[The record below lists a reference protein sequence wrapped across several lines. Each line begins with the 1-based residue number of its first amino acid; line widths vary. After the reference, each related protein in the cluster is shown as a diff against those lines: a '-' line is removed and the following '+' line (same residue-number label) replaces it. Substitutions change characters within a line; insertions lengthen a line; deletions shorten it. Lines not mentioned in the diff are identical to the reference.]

1 MHRTAL
7 IVIDVQE
14 SFRHTPYWS
23 ESDLPEYLAR
33 QQALIDG
40 CAARGV
46 PVVQIFH
53 TGAQGP
59 FSIASGHVRC
69 LAGLTIAPAVT
80 IHKQHHSAFAG
91 TDLAA
96 WLTGQGVNRL
106 IVSGIRTEQCCETTT
121 RYASDTGFAVDFVTE
136 ASVTL
141 EDGRRVSVLTDWPGD
156 GPRGPEGR
164 RFLTRIREGACRVFS
179 TVLGPG
185 YNEAHANH
193 LHLDGAPYSLC
204 T

>member
-1 MHRTAL
+1 MMASCPLHLAKENATMHRTAL

-69 LAGLTIAPAVT
+69 LAGLTLAPAVT

-96 WLTGQGVNRL
+96 WLTGHGVNRL

-136 ASVTL
+136 ATL
-141 EDGRRVSVLTDWPGD
+141 TFPMTHARSGRTYSAQ
-156 GPRGPEGR
+156 E
-164 RFLTRIREGACRVFS
+164 IRERTELVLEQRFARIV
-179 TVLGPG
+179 TVAQALAAFDP
-185 YNEAHANH
+185 
-193 LHLDGAPYSLC
+193 AP
-204 T
+204 

>member
-69 LAGLTIAPAVT
+69 LEGLVIAPAVT
-80 IHKQHHSAFAG
+80 LHKQHHSAFAG

-136 ASVTL
+136 ATL
-141 EDGRRVSVLTDWPGD
+141 TFPMTHARSGRTCSAQ
-156 GPRGPEGR
+156 E
-164 RFLTRIREGACRVFS
+164 IRERTELVLEQRFARIV
-179 TVLGPG
+179 TVAQAL
-185 YNEAHANH
+185 AA
-193 LHLDGAPYSLC
+193 LDPAP
-204 T
+204 